1 MLDGILHFFGG
12 IIFLLDMA
20 VALIG
25 VTVLLGADMRGANR
39 GTNAVTRFIRDNAN
53 VNIQG
58 HMLLLMGVVSVVAL
72 LLGGIFKMPYACLP
86 TVGVAVLSLVL
97 TKKSNDSERR
107 VKDARYVTKGTCEVV
122 GQVGEGVGTVAGTA
136 VGTAV
141 GNPMIGKT
149 IGQAVGQISESVATS
164 ASNNMIDVE
173 SSGIVLDVDSLMQ
186 LAEQA
191 GIPTAGKTPEQVC
204 DNVIAFAP
212 QAVLDRLPDNL
223 SKEDKAKYI
232 MSGKY

>member
-1 MLDGILHFFGG
+1 MFDGILHFFGG
-12 IIFLLDMA
+12 IIFLLDTA
-20 VALIG
+20 VALVGII
-25 VTVLLGADMRGANR
+25 VLLGADTRGANR

-53 VNIQG
+53 VGIQG
-58 HMLLLMGVVSVVAL
+58 HMLLMMGVVSVVAL
-72 LLGGIFKMPYACLP
+72 LLGSIFKIPYACLP
-86 TVGVAVLSLVL
+86 TVGAAVLSLVL
-97 TKKSNDSERR
+97 TKKSNDNKQR
-107 VKDARYVTKGTCEVV
+107 VEDARYVTKGSCEVV
-122 GQVGEGVGTVAGTA
+122 GQVGEEAGMVVGTA

-141 GNPMIGKT
+141 GNPLLGKT
-149 IGQAVGQISESVATS
+149 IGQAVGQVSASVAST
-164 ASNNMIDVE
+164 AANNMTDVE
-173 SSGIVLDVDSLMQ
+173 SSGIIIDVDSLMQ

-232 MSGKY
+232 MSGNY

>member
-12 IIFLLDMA
+12 IIFLLDTV
-20 VALIG
+20 VALVG
-25 VTVLLGADMRGANR
+25 VIVLLGADMRGANR

-58 HMLLLMGVVSVVAL
+58 HLLLIMGAVSVVAL

-86 TVGVAVLSLVL
+86 TIGAAVLSLVL
-97 TKKSNDSERR
+97 TKKSNDNKQR
-107 VKDARYVTKGTCEVV
+107 VEDARYVTKGSCEVV
-122 GQVGEGVGTVAGTA
+122 GQVGEEAGVVVGTA

-141 GNPMIGKT
+141 GNPLLGKT
-149 IGQAVGQISESVATS
+149 IGQAVGQVSASVAST
-164 ASNNMIDVE
+164 AANIMTDVE
-173 SSGIVLDVDSLMQ
+173 SSGIIIDVDSLMQ

-232 MSGKY
+232 LSGNY

>member
-12 IIFLLDMA
+12 IIFLLDLVA
-20 VALIG
+20 ALIG
-25 VTVLLGADMRGANR
+25 VIVLMGADMRGANR
-39 GTNAVTRFIRDNAN
+39 GTNAVTRFMRDNAN
-53 VNIQG
+53 VNIKG
-58 HMLLLMGVVSVVAL
+58 YMLLIMGAVSVVAL

-86 TVGVAVLSLVL
+86 TVGAAVLSLVL
-97 TKKSNDSERR
+97 TKKSNDNKQR
-107 VKDARYVTKGTCEVV
+107 VEDARYVTKGSCEVV
-122 GQVGEGVGTVAGTA
+122 GQVGEEAGVVVGTA

-141 GNPMIGKT
+141 GNPLLGKT
-149 IGQAVGQISESVATS
+149 IGQAVGQVSASVAST
-164 ASNNMIDVE
+164 AANNMTDVE
-173 SSGIVLDVDSLMQ
+173 SSGIIIDVDSLMQ

-232 MSGKY
+232 MAGNY

>member
-1 MLDGILHFFGG
+1 MLDGILHFFGSV
-12 IIFLLDMA
+12 IFLLDIA
-20 VALIG
+20 VALVGIM
-25 VTVLLGADMRGANR
+25 VLLGADMRGANR
-39 GTNAVTRFIRDNAN
+39 GTNAFTRFIRDNAN
-53 VNIQG
+53 VNTQG
-58 HMLLLMGVVSVVAL
+58 YMLLIMGAVSVVAL

-97 TKKSNDSERR
+97 TKKSNDNKQR
-107 VKDARYVTKGTCEVV
+107 VEDARYVTKGSCEVV
-122 GQVGEGVGTVAGTA
+122 GQVGEEAGVVVGTA

-141 GNPMIGKT
+141 GNPLLGKT
-149 IGQAVGQISESVATS
+149 IGQAVGQVSASVAST
-164 ASNNMIDVE
+164 AANNMTDVE
-173 SSGIVLDVDSLMQ
+173 SSGIIIDVDSLMQ

-232 MSGKY
+232 MSGNY